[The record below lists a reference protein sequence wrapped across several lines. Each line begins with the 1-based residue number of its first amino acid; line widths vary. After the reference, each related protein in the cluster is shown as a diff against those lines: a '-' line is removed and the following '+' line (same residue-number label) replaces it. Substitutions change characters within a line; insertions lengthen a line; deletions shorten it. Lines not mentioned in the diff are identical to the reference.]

1 LTPSSFE
8 VGLFAGAQS
17 AYLGVGLPAYGV
29 GYGLGYGLGYGGLI
43 ASGSPGS
50 PAGLLGYRAEAGGE
64 GGAVHE
70 VPGLLP
76 SAAVLKQVS
85 AEGGAVQTT
94 GVAAGVVLGYPA
106 YGHAIGKREAEA
118 EADPSY
124 LVGIGGYGYGG
135 YGYGG
140 YGLGLPIV
148 HAHTVAVGG
157 SVPVAVGG
165 YVAQAGE
172 GGAKHVVPG
181 LIPALATVT
190 QESEGGVSL
199 STGSNAAI
207 IYG

>member
-1 LTPSSFE
+1 MGRQSDDFSNMNAFVM

-17 AYLGVGLPAYGV
+17 AYLGVGLPAYGLV
-29 GYGLGYGLGYGGLI
+29 GS
-43 ASGSPGS
+43 ASPGS
-50 PAGLLGYRAEAGGE
+50 PVGLLGYRAEAGGE

-70 VPGLLP
+70 VPGILP
-76 SAAVLKQVS
+76 SAAVLKQTS
-85 AEGGAVQTT
+85 ADGGAVQTT

-106 YGHAIGKREAEA
+106 YHAVWRREAEAEA

-124 LVGIGGYGYGG
+124 ILGGYGYG
-135 YGYGG
+135 
-140 YGLGLPIV
+140 LALPLA
-148 HAHTVAVGG
+148 AHTVAVGG

-181 LIPALATVT
+181 LVPALAKVT